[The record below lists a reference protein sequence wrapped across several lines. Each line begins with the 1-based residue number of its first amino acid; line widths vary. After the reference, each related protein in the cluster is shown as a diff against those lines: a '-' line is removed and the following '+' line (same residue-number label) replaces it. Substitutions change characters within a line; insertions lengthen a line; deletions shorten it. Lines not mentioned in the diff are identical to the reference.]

1 MPKEP
6 FPLKIDKKILEW
18 VREQAQSSN
27 RSVNNFIET
36 ELKKLMQ
43 NAEFEKEHLSND
55 KGI

>member
-43 NAEFEKEHLSND
+43 DSEFQKEHI
-55 KGI
+55 GQ